1 MHDPASVIKKQ
12 EAWEKVIGSFNALY
26 PLICTQEKNKNEDTW
41 IDKGNFLYYVR
52 ITDIDDFGI
61 VGFLLLS
68 TFQICRFYCAEPPVS
83 EKLGPDCKGGHGRF
97 QGK

>member
-41 IDKGNFLYYVR
+41 IDKYTHR
-52 ITDIDDFGI
+52 
-61 VGFLLLS
+61 
-68 TFQICRFYCAEPPVS
+68 RRE
-83 EKLGPDCKGGHGRF
+83 
-97 QGK
+97 